1 MFLSLLFGLLSCQP
15 QEQRLIVEN
24 SDGMV
29 RLEIYASRQSM
40 MDGFKTT
47 MEVHAHHRPK
57 SLLQTELYIN
67 NLQED
72 LKVEWDGPHKAVLT
86 FAQRDGRVRKFK
98 LLANEQI
105 THFYEW
111 IEQP

>member
-1 MFLSLLFGLLSCQP
+1 
-15 QEQRLIVEN
+15 
-24 SDGMV
+24 
-29 RLEIYASRQSM
+29 
-40 MDGFKTT
+40 